1 MANHQH
7 KTWANR
13 TPEEREQI
21 AINRSRASYHNPFNG
36 KNSKQRERLH
46 QGFNAMASIWAK
58 LGSR

>member
-1 MANHQH
+1 MKQPNW
-7 KTWANR
+7 TDR

-36 KNSKQRERLH
+36 KNRAERNRLH
-46 QGFNAMASIWAK
+46 NGFNAMANAFQK